1 MAVGYRGGLITGKI
15 GGDVGYMVKN
25 AKGRVSQGWRAYQA
39 HVSNPNNY
47 AQRYNRVILSTMAR
61 AYSVLRPICDHSF
74 EGVSGASR
82 NQKEF
87 AKLNMPI
94 LQDGARSG
102 NGAFNPKG
110 IFSALVNDYC
120 ISKGSLPRLDVQLS
134 SAAGAT
140 RQLTVFLPGTVPTI
154 DSVPTVGAF
163 FDAMGWED
171 SGQITICWCE
181 TENTDEIRLFKY
193 ARYVF
198 KLGETYNAGNSGAL
212 LTRESKLYSPAEGEG
227 VQNVELHYNLAESV
241 GVSEITVSP
250 VGGAGDNIV
259 GLYFGNVLN
268 DDSGLELYSAAAIN
282 SALIGN
288 SWKRSTQSMVA
299 INDAVQEASFEINA
313 AIASYATTKDS
324 SLYLNH

>member
-61 AYSVLRPICDHSF
+61 AYSVMRPICDHSF

-87 AKLNMPI
+87 AKINMPI
-94 LQDGARSG
+94 LQERARTG

-110 IFSALVNDYC
+110 FFAALVNNYC
-120 ISKGSLPRLDVQLS
+120 IAKGSLPRLDTQLS
-134 SAAGAT
+134 SASGSS
-140 RQLTVFLPGTVPTI
+140 RLLSVFLPGSVTTI
-154 DSVPTVGAF
+154 DSVPTVGEF
-163 FDAMGWED
+163 FDTMGWDD

-181 TENTDEIRLFKY
+181 TENDDEIKLFKY

-198 KLGETYNAGNSGAL
+198 KLGETYNAGGSGIV
-212 LTRESKLYSPAEGEG
+212 LTRESKLYSPAEGAG
-227 VQNVELHYNLAESV
+227 VSNVELHYNLAESV
-241 GVSEITVSP
+241 GVSEISVTP
-250 VGGAGDNIV
+250 VTGAGDNIV
-259 GLYFGNVLN
+259 GFSLANIVN
-268 DDSGLELYSAAAIN
+268 DDSGYELYSAAAIN

-288 SWKRSTQSMVA
+288 SWKRSTQSMIA
-299 INDAVQEASFEINA
+299 INDAVQAAEYEITA

>member
-47 AQRYNRVILSTMAR
+47 SQRYNRVILSTMAR

-87 AKLNMPI
+87 AKVNMPI
-94 LQDGARSG
+94 LQEGASSG

-110 IFSALVNDYC
+110 VYTALVNDYC
-120 ISKGSLPRLDVQLS
+120 VSKGSLPRFETALS
-134 SAAGAT
+134 GSGAGLIIGLLFPTA
-140 RQLTVFLPGTVPTI
+140 VPTI
-154 DSVPTVGAF
+154 DSIPKVGAF

-181 TENTDEIRLFKY
+181 TEDDDAIMRFNY

-198 KLGETYNAGNSGAL
+198 KLGERYNAGNGNVV
-212 LTRESKLYSPAEGEG
+212 LTRDTALWSPVAGEG
-227 VQNVELHYNLAESV
+227 VSNVELHYNLAESV
-241 GVSEITVSP
+241 GVSEIVVRPTV
-250 VGGAGDNIV
+250 GAGDNVV
-259 GLYFGNVLN
+259 GFDFTNVVT
-268 DDSGLELYSAAAIN
+268 DDTGYAIYSAASIN

-288 SWKRSTQSMVA
+288 TWKRSTQRLVT
-299 INDAVQEASFEINA
+299 INDAVVNPDYMLNA
-313 AIASYATTKDS
+313 AIASYATTKNS